1 MRQFEDD
8 VVRWLLE
15 HYQLLNTRTRW
26 MLLDLE
32 EQLFKYELRDRPT
45 LLDDDGPPARRLT
58 FRAFQEF
65 FPDFPVRLESAFL
78 RAEDCER
85 LVFPKPLASFEKT
98 RLGRDFHKMRN
109 QHDQFAIFFRWPYQ
123 KHFLA
128 MHNCLPLNTDLTGP
142 HCCWRL
148 ADGGVAA
155 IQELPS
161 FAATVDGQTPPNDWM
176 RSAISPRHAQTVCPA
191 ERAT

>member
-1 MRQFEDD
+1 VADMRQFEDD
-8 VVRWLLE
+8 VVRWLLK

-45 LLDDDGPPARRLT
+45 LLGDDGPPARR
-58 FRAFQEF
+58 
-65 FPDFPVRLESAFL
+65 
-78 RAEDCER
+78 
-85 LVFPKPLASFEKT
+85 
-98 RLGRDFHKMRN
+98 
-109 QHDQFAIFFRWPYQ
+109 
-123 KHFLA
+123 
-128 MHNCLPLNTDLTGP
+128 LTGP